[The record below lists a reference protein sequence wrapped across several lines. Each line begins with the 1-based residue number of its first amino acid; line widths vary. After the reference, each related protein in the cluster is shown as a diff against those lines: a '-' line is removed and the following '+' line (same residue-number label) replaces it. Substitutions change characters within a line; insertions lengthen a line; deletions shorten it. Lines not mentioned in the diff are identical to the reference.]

1 MEGEYSK
8 LIDHSSQIILIGSC
22 FSDEVGQLL
31 KDNGF
36 QIVVNPGGTLFH
48 PLAIAN
54 LLKWALADQ
63 FVPLRMYQREDICL
77 SWDLSGTF
85 YALSAKEF
93 EKKSQQLYADLR
105 LFLLNYTHL
114 IITFGSSWA
123 YLLQQDNQVVA
134 NCHKAPKSSF
144 SKELS
149 KLDDLLFCWKNLL
162 NEIKQMNPSLQ
173 VIFTVSPVK
182 HLKDGLVENNRSK
195 ARLHMLAE
203 ELCALP
209 ACTYFEAYELVSD
222 KLRDYA
228 YYKEDGAHPNERA
241 ITAVWQLFEGR
252 FLTAATKECLE
263 EWNTL
268 QKLKAHKI
276 LYPESK
282 EAQQHLKKLQD
293 NERSFFLKHPNF
305 QRSTLS

>member
-1 MEGEYSK
+1 MSLDGN
-8 LIDHSSQIILIGSC
+8 LQHSSRLLLLGSC
-22 FSDEVGQLL
+22 FSDEIGRLL

-36 QIVVNPGGTLFH
+36 AAAVNPGGTLFH
-48 PLAIAN
+48 PLAIAK
-54 LLKWALADQ
+54 LLKWALAEQ

-85 YALSAKEF
+85 YALCEEEF
-93 EKKSQQLYADLR
+93 ENKCQQLHADLR
-105 LFLLNYTHL
+105 YSLLNYTHL

-123 YLLQQDNQVVA
+123 YLLQQDNEVVT

-149 KLDDLLFCWKNLL
+149 KLDDMLLCWKNLL
-162 NEIKQMNPSLQ
+162 NEIKQVNPSLQ

-195 ARLHMLAE
+195 ARLHLLAE

-222 KLRDYA
+222 ELRDYTF
-228 YYKEDGAHPNERA
+228 YKADGAHPNERA
-241 ITAVWQLFEGR
+241 ITVVWQLFQER
-252 FLTAATKECLE
+252 FLTVATKECLE

-268 QKLKAHKI
+268 QKLKTHKI

-282 EAQQHLKKLQD
+282 EAQQHLKKLEQK
-293 NERSFFLKHPNF
+293 ERSFFFKYPNF
-305 QRSTLS
+305 QRSTPS